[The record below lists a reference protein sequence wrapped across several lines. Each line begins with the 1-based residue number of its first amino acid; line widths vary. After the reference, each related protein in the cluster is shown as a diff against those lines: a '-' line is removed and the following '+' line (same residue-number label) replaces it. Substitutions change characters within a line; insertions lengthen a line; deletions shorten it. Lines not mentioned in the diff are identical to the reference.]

1 MRERREVLSAY
12 VPVRTPA
19 RAVVDFELPLKV
31 YIIETVERQTRV
43 KHLRQLGIIASLV
56 VGMFVCQWPV
66 AFSSANAVP
75 SLPISAEAAG
85 ARAPVAAAPHRLAF
99 AAGMQDA
106 Y

>member
-1 MRERREVLSAY
+1 MRERREALSAY

-19 RAVVDFELPLKV
+19 RDAVDFELPLKI
-31 YIIETVERQTRV
+31 YIIETVERETRV
-43 KHLRQLGIIASLV
+43 KQLRQLGIIAALV

-75 SLPISAEAAG
+75 SLPISATAAG
-85 ARAPVAAAPHRLAF
+85 ARGPAIVVPERLAF
-99 AAGMQDA
+99 ATGMRDA